1 MIAEKQ
7 FWRLSNIW
15 LRPYDWLFQVRQDI
29 LTGKLPC
36 SFVTHAL
43 LGSYMVQA
51 EVGDYDAKEHNNTG
65 YLSEFAFAPNQNAEL
80 EEKVVDLHKTHK

>member
-1 MIAEKQ
+1 M
-7 FWRLSNIW
+7 FSPFFSYL
-15 LRPYDWLFQVRQDI
+15 QVRQDI

-51 EVGDYDAKEHNNTG
+51 EVGDYDAKEHAGTS
-65 YLSEFAFAPNQNAEL
+65 YLSEFTFAPNQNAEL

>member
-1 MIAEKQ
+1 MYSERAHTEDIICSSL
-7 FWRLSNIW
+7 LSY
-15 LRPYDWLFQVRQDI
+15 LQVRQDI

-51 EVGDYDAKEHNNTG
+51 EVGDYDAKEHVGTS
-65 YLSEFAFAPNQNAEL
+65 YLSEFTFAPTQNAEL